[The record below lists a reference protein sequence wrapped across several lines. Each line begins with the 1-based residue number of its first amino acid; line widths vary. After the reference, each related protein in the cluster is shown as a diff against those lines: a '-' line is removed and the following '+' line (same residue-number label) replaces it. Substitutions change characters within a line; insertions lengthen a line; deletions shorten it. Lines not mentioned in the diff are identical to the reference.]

1 MRIIDDMGIWNKL
14 VTTLCMKPTL
24 GGETS
29 CYARAVGVEEDMALI
44 TSLAATQMSL
54 NATAEVAC
62 ENCAFNE
69 LTPSAAFPPL
79 ALSLRDRE
87 AYFEA
92 VLNPPPLS
100 EHLRAAAQRYAELLN
115 RQEADLSLPSR

>member
-1 MRIIDDMGIWNKL
+1 MVLCTKS
-14 VTTLCMKPTL
+14 TLSD
-24 GGETS
+24 ETS
-29 CYARAVGVEEDMALI
+29 CYACVVRVEDDMALI
-44 TSLAATQMSL
+44 TSHAAAQVSL

-62 ENCAFNE
+62 ENCAFDDR
-69 LTPSAAFPPL
+69 TPGAAFPPL

-100 EHLRAAAQRYAELLN
+100 EHLRAAAQRFAELLN